1 MDIGRIKMNKKLTKE
16 LDDKLFEIEQD
27 IMDLEEDIMCGP
39 QLKKEFLSKEL
50 RKIADKLKNIQN
62 G

>member
-1 MDIGRIKMNKKLTKE
+1 MNKKLTKE